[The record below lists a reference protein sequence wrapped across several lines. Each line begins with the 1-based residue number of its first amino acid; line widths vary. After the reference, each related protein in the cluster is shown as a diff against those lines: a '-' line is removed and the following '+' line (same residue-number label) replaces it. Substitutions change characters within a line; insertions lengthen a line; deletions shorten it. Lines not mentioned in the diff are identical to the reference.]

1 MITLIPISSW
11 NIAQEIIFIKKF
23 KNNDNFPRLKL
34 YLFSLMSLSLSLIY
48 IAMVSFIGISNHKI

>member
-11 NIAQEIIFIKKF
+11 NTVQEIIFIKEF